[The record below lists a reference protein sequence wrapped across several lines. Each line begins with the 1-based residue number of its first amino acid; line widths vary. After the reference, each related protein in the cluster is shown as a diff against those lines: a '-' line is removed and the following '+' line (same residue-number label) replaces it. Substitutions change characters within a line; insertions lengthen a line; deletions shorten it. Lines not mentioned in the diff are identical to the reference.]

1 MGESWRVVSQ
11 AVPKRIRIQ
20 LGLITYVTKLL
31 LSASGAHLS
40 YQTASSSG
48 PTIDPTSRSDTSYLS
63 TRCINMQTCHVIR
76 TGLSHS
82 DCSSCVHSLCCV
94 CHASNYASNSRIPC

>member
-63 TRCINMQTCHVIR
+63 TKCITYR
-76 TGLSHS
+76 
-82 DCSSCVHSLCCV
+82 
-94 CHASNYASNSRIPC
+94 HAIL